1 MFLTPLPSP
10 IVHPDSH
17 NTIEI
22 HPVGP
27 GGPMITDGNGN
38 LVWFKQLTG
47 PDVAANLQIQKF
59 RGRKV
64 LTWWQG
70 GVTPSAFG
78 IGKGVIANR
87 NYQTIR
93 TVHAGNGY
101 DMDIH
106 EFTLTPGGDA
116 LFTVYVPIMVHLPG
130 SPSGTLSPC
139 STRSCRRST
148 CAPASWSGSGT
159 PTGTSRS
166 RTPTRIPRTAPPTT
180 RTTSTRF
187 RTSTAVAF

>member
-1 MFLTPLPSP
+1 VGGTRGRVFLTPLPSP

-87 NYQTIR
+87 KYQTIR
-93 TVHAGNGY
+93 TVHA
-101 DMDIH
+101 
-106 EFTLTPGGDA
+106 A
-116 LFTVYVPIMVHLPG
+116 
-130 SPSGTLSPC
+130 
-139 STRSCRRST
+139 
-148 CAPASWSGSGT
+148 
-159 PTGTSRS
+159 
-166 RTPTRIPRTAPPTT
+166 TATT
-180 RTTSTRF
+180 WTSTSSR
-187 RTSTAVAF
+187 